1 MARVPLIREQDHPEF
16 AEVVAK
22 YSAGRRGKLI
32 NIYRMLLNAPPLAE
46 SWFNHS
52 NTVRWHTTLSGRL
65 REIVIIRMG
74 RLTDSQY
81 VLRQHVPTLA
91 LAEGLTLE
99 DCSALADW
107 QVSSLFSESERAALA
122 YTDTMTRDIVVPDAV
137 FDELKKHFDDRRIVE
152 LTVLIGTYNMNARVL
167 QALRL
172 DLEPLEA

>member
-1 MARVPLIREQDHPEF
+1 MARVPLLQEQDHPEL
-16 AEVVAK
+16 AEVMAQ

-52 NTVRWHTTLSGRL
+52 NTVRWKTTLDGRL

-74 RLTDSQY
+74 HLANSQY

-91 LAEGLTLE
+91 LAEGLTLD
-99 DCSALADW
+99 DCNAIPEW
-107 QVSSLFSESERAALA
+107 QASNLFSDSERAALA
-122 YTDTMTRDIVVPDAV
+122 YTDTMTRDIVVPDEIFAEV
-137 FDELKKHFDDRRIVE
+137 ERHSNARQIVE

-167 QALRL
+167 QALRV
-172 DLEPLEA
+172 DLEPLAP